1 MDLDAF
7 VSANKSTWARLTVL
21 ANKTVLTPDEA
32 RELIDLYR
40 STSTHLSMIR
50 TGAPDPQ
57 LVKELSALLIRAR
70 GKMAGKNRRVL
81 TSIAEFFTTTYPAA
95 LYRFRA
101 WWISAGVLS
110 ILFAL
115 AVGWWIYAHPE
126 LHEQL
131 GSSSSILQYVQE
143 DFEKYYTK
151 DPDADFTML
160 VWSNNWYVAALTLAY
175 GITVIGAA
183 QILISNMASLAIAGA
198 LMTFHGYGTTFWT
211 LILPHGLLEL
221 TAIFV
226 SAGTGLGLF
235 WAIIQP
241 GSRTRLESFVRT
253 GHQAIHVLFGL
264 LLTLFISGFTEGFV
278 TASKAPWQV
287 QVGFGV
293 LIWVAFLIY
302 ALVLGKKKQ
311 DLAESS
317 LKLPEQVAVE

>member
-21 ANKTVLTPDEA
+21 ANKTVLTSDEA

-175 GITVIGAA
+175 GITVIGAV

-253 GHQAIHVLFGL
+253 GHQVIHVLFGL

>member
-7 VSANKSTWARLTVL
+7 VSANKNTWARLTVL
-21 ANKTVLTPDEA
+21 ANKAVLTPDEA
-32 RELIDLYR
+32 RDLIDLYR

-81 TSIAEFFTTTYPAA
+81 TSIAKFFTTTYPAA
-95 LYRFRA
+95 LYRFRT
-101 WWISAGVLS
+101 WWISAGFLS
-110 ILFAL
+110 IIFAL

-131 GSSSSILQYVQE
+131 GSSSSILQYVQG

-175 GITVIGAA
+175 GITVIGAV

-287 QVGFGV
+287 KVGFGV

-302 ALVLGKKKQ
+302 ALILGKKKQ